1 MLFDLENDVQGH
13 SDYHYRM
20 RAIELPLGTWLQ
32 IIMLPDKTHLNYLCL
47 TLELGQIVNGYH
59 GNRL

>member
-20 RAIELPLGTWLQ
+20 RAIELPLGTWFQ
-32 IIMLPDKTHLNYLCL
+32 IIMLPNKSDLNQLSL
-47 TLELGQIVNGYH
+47 TLELG
-59 GNRL
+59 

>member
-20 RAIELPLGTWLQ
+20 RAIELPLGTWFQ
-32 IIMLPDKTHLNYLCL
+32 IIMLSDKTHLNQLSL
-47 TLELGQIVNGYH
+47 TLELW
-59 GNRL
+59 